1 MKVVS
6 SAKLSEKH
14 QLDLR
19 SKYSD
24 LDFYFFENI
33 EVAEQELSTA
43 EILITYG
50 EDLNNDIIDSCEE
63 LKWIQVISAGIE
75 KIPFKALEAKN
86 IIVTNAKG
94 IHVTPMTEY
103 TISAIL
109 QLARK
114 SHELYKNQLDRKWDR
129 SIRTF
134 EISNKTIGIIGL
146 GAIGQGIAQKAKA
159 FNMRVIGL
167 NTDGREVDNV
177 DKVYPIM
184 ELNSLLAESDF
195 IVVIV
200 PLTEATYHL
209 IGAEELQYIKETA
222 YLINIARGEIIDES
236 ALIESLSN
244 RAFAGAVLDVF
255 TEEPL
260 PAEHPLWSMDNCLI
274 TPHLSGRSPKY
285 IDSALEIF
293 RYNMNLYINKDI
305 INMKNLI
312 DLKKGY

>member
-14 QLDLR
+14 QIDLMSR
-19 SKYSD
+19 YNEV
-24 LDFYFFENI
+24 DFYFFDNLEQA
-33 EVAEQELSTA
+33 VQELITA
-43 EILITYG
+43 DILITYG
-50 EDLNNDIIDSCEE
+50 EDLNGNIIEGCEK

-75 KIPFKALEAKN
+75 RIPFEILIKKN

-94 IHVTPMTEY
+94 IHTTPMSEY

-114 SHELYKNQLDRKWDR
+114 SHELYKNQLEKKWNR

-134 EISNKTIGIIGL
+134 EISDKTIGIIGL
-146 GAIGQGIAQKAKA
+146 GAIGQGIAEKAKA
-159 FNMRVIGL
+159 FNMRVIGI
-167 NTDGREVDNV
+167 NTDGRDMKNV
-177 DKVYPIM
+177 DKVYSLN
-184 ELNSLLAESDF
+184 ELNIILSESDF
-195 IVVIV
+195 IVIVV

-209 IGAEELQYIKETA
+209 IGSKELQNIKKTA

-244 RAFAGAVLDVF
+244 RDLAGAVLDVF
-255 TEEPL
+255 SEEPL
-260 PAEHPLWSMDNCLI
+260 PIEHPFWSLENCI
-274 TPHLSGRSPKY
+274 VTPHLAGRSPKY
-285 IDSALEIF
+285 IERALEIF
-293 RYNMNLYINKDI
+293 KYNMNLYIKQDIKD
-305 INMKNLI
+305 MKNLI